1 MTGARQTSSRGWGG
15 GVATLPAGD
24 APRWG
29 GLGVAVGPATWRGAA
44 AGVLPFHAS
53 AFAPGRCRSAVAAR
67 VGRILPAG
75 VPLAGRP
82 ADPGTVRTRL
92 PDGAGHDRRGGCR
105 PGGPPGGCRPA
116 PASGDTRALSDREPV
131 GSRSG
136 AMCRRAGPISVP
148 ARGGRSPVRGV
159 RPAVVLGA
167 PAPRGDRKEIAPRVT
182 SRGQEGM
189 PLRQAMPLRRARPL
203 RRRDGAARSAGKRPL
218 VNRRPAAT
226 AGVRSVGWRRG
237 VASRGS
243 PSGKDPGTSA
253 ASGWNV
259 DGNLRDGLSRRRDRP
274 GDTGCRRCRAPKPG
288 WPPRLALVIRGRVE
302 PPVPRC
308 TAGRALPE
316 LPRASSPREPTPPS
330 WGRVGCAVRRLSLD
344 RALGDAWMST
354 GMRSR
359 SR

>member
-15 GVATLPAGD
+15 GVQTFPAGD

-29 GLGVAVGPATWRGAA
+29 GPGVAVGPATWRGAA

-53 AFAPGRCRSAVAAR
+53 AFAPGRCRPAVAAR
-67 VGRILPAG
+67 GGRILSAG
-75 VPLAGRP
+75 VPLDGRP

-92 PDGAGHDRRGGCR
+92 PDGVGHDRRGGYR

-116 PASGDTRALSDREPV
+116 PTPGDTRAGSDRGPI

-148 ARGGRSPVRGV
+148 ARGGRSPVRGA
-159 RPAVVLGA
+159 RPAVALGA
-167 PAPRGDRKEIAPRVT
+167 PAPRGDRKRIAPRVAG
-182 SRGQEGM
+182 R
-189 PLRQAMPLRRARPL
+189 RQDGRPLRRAMAL
-203 RRRDGAARSAGKRPL
+203 RRRDGAARSAGKRPP
-218 VNRRPAAT
+218 VNRGPAAT
-226 AGVRSVGWRRG
+226 AGVRSVCRRRG

-259 DGNLRDGLSRRRDRP
+259 DGNLRDGLSRRRDRA
-274 GDTGCRRCRAPKPG
+274 GDTGCRRYRTPRPG
-288 WPPRLALVIRGRVE
+288 WPPRRALVIRGRVE

-308 TAGRALPE
+308 NAGRALPE
-316 LPRASSPREPTPPS
+316 LPRASSPGSRPRARS
-330 WGRVGCAVRRLSLD
+330 AGVGVPFGAVRSIG
-344 RALGDAWMST
+344 LGDAWMST